1 MNARPIDE
9 PSDPDLRGAMAAL
22 KRAAQRARDIAIQT
36 GTGIVVSEN
45 GVLRHI
51 SAQELIRERE
61 LEQDRKKAE

>member
-1 MNARPIDE
+1 MNARPIE
-9 PSDPDLRGAMAAL
+9 EARDPDLRGSLAAL

-45 GVLRHI
+45 GVIRHI

-61 LEQDRKKAE
+61 LEQARNKAE